1 VPTKYSFLCS
11 KHFGEEDFEPPAEF
25 RKVKSLKRGAVPS
38 VFDFPKHLQ
47 PKIIKLRK
55 PPTERNPPAEQNP
68 PHQEVAPENEE
79 MSQETKENT
88 QSLINI
94 IHQEHNYSLPDAIV
108 LKKRLESS
116 EKRIDSFYT
125 QLTAERKKSSY
136 QKKKINS
143 LENSLK
149 ELKENGLID
158 SQGKEHLQG
167 LLTPALEQI
176 LERIQCQKNR
186 PTTIQYP
193 PEIRVFASTLQFY
206 STKAYEY
213 VRKTFSNALPHITT
227 VRKWFSNIE
236 GAPGFSAQAFNVLK
250 EKVEEGKA
258 DHKSVF
264 VALMLDDM
272 SVKKQIEYDS
282 KTSSFKGFVN
292 IGAGESNDDSK
303 PATEVLIIMA
313 VGINWHFKIP
323 LAYFFIAGIVYKKS

>member
-1 VPTKYSFLCS
+1 
-11 KHFGEEDFEPPAEF
+11 
-25 RKVKSLKRGAVPS
+25 
-38 VFDFPKHLQ
+38 
-47 PKIIKLRK
+47 
-55 PPTERNPPAEQNP
+55 
-68 PHQEVAPENEE
+68 
-79 MSQETKENT
+79 
-88 QSLINI
+88 
-94 IHQEHNYSLPDAIV
+94 
-108 LKKRLESS
+108 
-116 EKRIDSFYT
+116 
-125 QLTAERKKSSY
+125 
-136 QKKKINS
+136 

-158 SQGKEHLQG
+158 SQGKEHLQS
-167 LLTPALEQI
+167 LLTPTLEQI
-176 LERIQCQKNR
+176 LERIQSQKNR
-186 PTTIQYP
+186 PTTAQFP

-258 DHKSVF
+258 HNKSVF

-282 KTSSFKGFVN
+282 KSSSFKGFVN
-292 IGAGESNDDSK
+292 IGAGETNDDSK

-323 LAYFFIAGIVYKKS
+323 LAYFFIAGIVYKK